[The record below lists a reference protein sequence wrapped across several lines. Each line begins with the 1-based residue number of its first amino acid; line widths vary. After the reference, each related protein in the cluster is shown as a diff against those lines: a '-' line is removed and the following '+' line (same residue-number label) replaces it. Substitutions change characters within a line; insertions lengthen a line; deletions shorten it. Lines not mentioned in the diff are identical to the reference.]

1 MIEII
6 VMIGVVGNFVPQL
19 CWFIWTLKN
28 HSHKHIEN
36 NSENTENTENNEIVT
51 NSITD
56 YTPVPKSKEEVFG
69 AERKYDPSKVKGAFD
84 SLFEDQKDQ
93 K

>member
-6 VMIGVVGNFVPQL
+6 VMIGVVGNFLLQL
-19 CWFIWTLKN
+19 IWFIWTLKN

-36 NSENTENTENNEIVT
+36 NHEEIIT

-84 SLFEDQKDQ
+84 SFFEEDK